1 MKDKALSHFI
11 RHLSWGL
18 PSFQSNPASSG
29 TAFSLEDASEQRT
42 MAAFILLVICWDY
55 PLGQSECINEK
66 LHTTICSLLQSLE
79 SLDDSERNE
88 AETNMSYQFRMWLII
103 CLGNLSKDN
112 TAAQSELYKA
122 GLHFCLLERLDDDSP
137 NQQLQPQLR
146 TPQALAPT
154 FQQGRSLP
162 GAMGTP
168 IVNLNNPS
176 QSLAD
181 TPTFMSTFNPPQL
194 VSSLQGVP
202 SPGQGGFNLVPSRQ
216 QPMMFGN
223 KQPEAKT
230 VYKDE
235 QRLDLDLSVAI
246 KLAEATMDASPE
258 VRFEALLAVN

>member
-1 MKDKALSHFI
+1 M
-11 RHLSWGL
+11 
-18 PSFQSNPASSG
+18 
-29 TAFSLEDASEQRT
+29 T
-42 MAAFILLVICWDY
+42 AFILLVICWDY

-88 AETNMSYQFRMWLII
+88 AETNMSYQFCMWLII

-112 TAAQSELYKA
+112 MAAQSELYKA
-122 GLHFCLLERLDDDSP
+122 GLHFRLLERLDDDSP
-137 NQQLQPQLR
+137 NQQLQPQLQ

-154 FQQGRSLP
+154 FQWGRSLP

-168 IVNLNNPS
+168 TVNLNNPS

-223 KQPEAKT
+223 KQPEVKT

-235 QRLDLDLSVAI
+235 QRLDLDLSVTI
-246 KLAEATMDASPE
+246 ELAEATMDASPE
-258 VRFEALLAVN
+258 VRFEALLAVNRFIE